1 MKMMKV
7 FDCQYMPEDIKKAF
21 FDLTD
26 DYKNDC
32 YVSWFVRDELLDDED
47 NDKAL
52 LVTKWLL
59 EEGAEESDEE
69 VLINHWW

>member
-1 MKMMKV
+1 MMKV

-32 YVSWFVRDELLDDED
+32 YVSWFVKDELDDED

>member
-7 FDCQYMPEDIKKAF
+7 FDCQYMPEDVKKAF

-32 YVSWFVRDELLDDED
+32 YVSWFVKDELDDED

>member
-32 YVSWFVRDELLDDED
+32 YVSWFVKDELDDED